1 MCSPH
6 LRNRDSG
13 SGASRVENQPQ
24 LFGFL
29 LHGDASCS
37 PPPRPALPFPC
48 LFSSLYVSVRTR
60 GYLFYSLGCNPA
72 LFRSDG
78 SSFGHWELCCWL
90 LCPFSTLSCFTWRP
104 CLNFWRSRFLS
115 SFWCVLVI
123 FLPQVEQGQITC
135 SEVWALRIG
144 FNSVDHTPHLC
155 DSCFRNEI
163 YHKSLANRVVKIKRM

>member
-1 MCSPH
+1 MPGFSSVNCNTGPPAPFHPSLCTLWREVPVCSPH

-13 SGASRVENQPQ
+13 SGASRVENQHQ

-37 PPPRPALPFPC
+37 PPPRPAPPFPC

-115 SFWCVLVI
+115 SFWCK
-123 FLPQVEQGQITC
+123 QVSSGHQRQNTTQTVTLE
-135 SEVWALRIG
+135 
-144 FNSVDHTPHLC
+144 
-155 DSCFRNEI
+155 
-163 YHKSLANRVVKIKRM
+163 K